1 MPIIL
6 RIQNNNLNLLAT
18 LTSQIYGLNLCNESE
33 FNELRLLLLLY
44 VTPFPRIRSN
54 KFTEK
59 KTQFMYLSRTC

>member
-1 MPIIL
+1 MPITL

-33 FNELRLLLLLY
+33 FNGLRLLLY

-59 KTQFMYLSRTC
+59 KITIYVFI